1 VKASAINKIVMLG
14 GPKAHAIKSWPVAHG
29 LRPMDHGPWARQGPW
44 AHGPWAPLAV
54 LWQQLSSSQIC
65 SPAVLHPIRLG

>member
-1 VKASAINKIVMLG
+1 MKASAINKIVMLG

-44 AHGPWAPLAV
+44 AHGPIGCALAA
-54 LWQQLSSSQIC
+54 IIKF
-65 SPAVLHPIRLG
+65 ANM